1 MILLRGHDSPQT
13 FATDAAF
20 IKEDV
25 PHRTP
30 AHCGLLLPLPPPQF
44 VQETA
49 KMLAETGMALA
60 KDKLSVQ
67 GGFHTPASALGDTL
81 VARLKRRNLIIE
93 VEE

>member
-1 MILLRGHDSPQT
+1 
-13 FATDAAF
+13 
-20 IKEDV
+20 
-25 PHRTP
+25 
-30 AHCGLLLPLPPPQF
+30 